1 MKKLIFLIFLILF
14 CTACDVQYN
23 LVINNDLVK
32 EKINVYKVR
41 TSDYSNESNAVR
53 FPFYSQYKSMIDTDD
68 PSIFDSFE
76 KYNKPKL
83 SNSTNSIE
91 YTYDFNIDNYYD
103 SNAANTCY
111 DYFKFNKNGD
121 IVTISTS
128 NSFNC
133 FNYYKELEKVTVNI
147 TSYYGVI
154 QSNADKVSG
163 KKHTWEIT
171 PDNAENKPI
180 IFVYDESKKNIT
192 LLDYIKENYIL
203 FIIIGIFTIG
213 VPIFLLIRIR
223 SKKVNKI

>member
-1 MKKLIFLIFLILF
+1 MKKIVFLLFMFFLTGCSVSYDLEIRNEKIREKNSVFNTNTINSSNLNKN
-14 CTACDVQYN
+14 YN
-23 LVINNDLVK
+23 L
-32 EKINVYKVR
+32 
-41 TSDYSNESNAVR
+41 T
-53 FPFYSQYKSMIDTDD
+53 FYSDSVNITDTT
-68 PSIFDSFE
+68 SEEELKKME
-76 KYNKPKL
+76 KYNIDTHDHDIVFK
-83 SNSTNSIE
+83 
-91 YTYDFNIDNYYD
+91 YDFNIDNYYD

-111 DYFKFNKNGD
+111 DYFKVNKNGD

-147 TSYYGVI
+147 TSHYGVV
-154 QSNADKVSG
+154 QSNSDKVNG

>member
-1 MKKLIFLIFLILF
+1 MKKIIFLLFMFFLTGCSVRYDLEIRNEKICEKTSVFNSNTINYNNLNKN
-14 CTACDVQYN
+14 YN
-23 LVINNDLVK
+23 L
-32 EKINVYKVR
+32 
-41 TSDYSNESNAVR
+41 T
-53 FPFYSQYKSMIDTDD
+53 FYSDSVNITDTT
-68 PSIFDSFE
+68 SEEELKKME
-76 KYNKPKL
+76 KYNINKHDHDIVFK
-83 SNSTNSIE
+83 
-91 YTYDFNIDNYYD
+91 YDFNIDNYYD
-103 SNAANTCY
+103 SNAVNTCY
-111 DYFKFNKNGD
+111 DYFKVNKNGD

-147 TSYYGVI
+147 TSYYGVV
-154 QSNADKVSG
+154 QSNADKVNG

>member
-1 MKKLIFLIFLILF
+1 MKKIIFLMFLIMF
-14 CTACDVQYN
+14 CTACDIEYN
-23 LVINNDLVK
+23 LVIKDVK
-32 EKINVYKVR
+32 FNEKLNVYQIN
-41 TSDYSNESNAVR
+41 YSEFPNELTNNRISL
-53 FPFYSQYKSMIDTDD
+53 YSQQKSLIDIENLDGLDNYEYYKSKEI
-68 PSIFDSFE
+68 
-76 KYNKPKL
+76 KK
-83 SNSTNSIE
+83 NSIE

-133 FNYYKELEKVTVNI
+133 FDYYKELEKVTVNI

-163 KKHTWEIT
+163 KKHTWEVT